1 MLDSIEQFD
10 TPIPL
15 IEANYREPRPGVK
28 LTQAMLRDIR
38 LELNS
43 SEYVYLIDAEENPGV
58 AKVGISRK
66 PEKRLLSLQTGSPY
80 LLNIRYTYGPFIKS
94 SARELEDRIH
104 KMLRHSR
111 MSGEWFSISASEI
124 DTVISSEIQKSNDLW
139 ATVPTWRSSE
149 HPAEVSA

>member
-1 MLDSIEQFD
+1 MLDFVENFD
-10 TPIPL
+10 IPLAL
-15 IEANYREPRPGVK
+15 IEANYREPEPGMK
-28 LTQAMLRDIR
+28 LTQAMLQDIR
-38 LELNS
+38 LALYS

-104 KMLRHSR
+104 KMLRNSR

-124 DTVISSEIQKSNDLW
+124 DTVITSEIQKSNDLW
-139 ATVPTWRSSE
+139 AGA
-149 HPAEVSA
+149 HHA